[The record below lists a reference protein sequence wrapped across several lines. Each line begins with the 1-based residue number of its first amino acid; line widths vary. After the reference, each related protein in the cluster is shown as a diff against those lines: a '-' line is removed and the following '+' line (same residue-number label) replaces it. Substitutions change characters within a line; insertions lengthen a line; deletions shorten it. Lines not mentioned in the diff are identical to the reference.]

1 MSLDCETIERSESLP
16 VGTHSLSVAGTPVTA
31 LHAPTAPK
39 AASPR
44 GRALC
49 AGSALWVSFAARG
62 FGSHDRGAWAG
73 PWGFSTSQRPPAARS
88 GDSDRAGHVTRTDTG
103 GTIVYRDSLRSHDI

>member
-16 VGTHSLSVAGTPVTA
+16 VGTHCLTVAGTPVTA

-49 AGSALWVSFAARG
+49 AGSGLWVSFAARG
-62 FGSHDRGAWAG
+62 FGSHTTVARGVLNI
-73 PWGFSTSQRPPAARS
+73 STALAARS
-88 GDSDRAGHVTRTDTG
+88 GDPLPVPGCGHGHPHHTG
-103 GTIVYRDSLRSHDI
+103 GTIVYRDFTTFA

>member
-16 VGTHSLSVAGTPVTA
+16 VGTHCLTVAGTPVTA

-49 AGSALWVSFAARG
+49 AGSGLWVSFAARG
-62 FGSHDRGAWAG
+62 FGSHDRGALGSRHLNATA
-73 PWGFSTSQRPPAARS
+73 P
-88 GDSDRAGHVTRTDTG
+88 G
-103 GTIVYRDSLRSHDI
+103 GAVG